1 MASALFGDAIDYARV
16 RIFGR
21 RYLPFGLQP
30 RNCAM
35 SPNGSIY
42 FHQFLLPAPISRAA
56 TTTRKHWFMHEMVH
70 VWQHQLGYP
79 VRLRGAIRIGLGYR
93 YELDAGKTLA
103 DYNMEAQGDLLAD
116 YFVLK
121 HLRSPRTMRQPRYA
135 DSRALFEKVLA
146 GFLAD
151 PARQANLPRRLIRR
165 FGAARPAGRCESTS
179 AQVAQA
185 PRRAG
190 QSGYRTMIGAQ
201 QVCR

>member
-1 MASALFGDAIDYARV
+1 MTDGEVRMASKLFGDAIDYARV

-42 FHQFLLPAPISRAA
+42 FHRSCCLADFSRGDDHA
-56 TTTRKHWFMHEMVH
+56 RHWFMHEMVH

-93 YELDAGKTLA
+93 YELAPGKTLA

-116 YFVLK
+116 YFVLTQ
-121 HLRSPRTMRQPRYA
+121 LRAPRTMRQPRYA
-135 DSRALFEKVLA
+135 DSRALFEHVLA
-146 GFLAD
+146 GFLAN
-151 PARQANLPRRLIRR
+151 PSSRANLPRRLLR
-165 FGAARPAGRCESTS
+165 S
-179 AQVAQA
+179 
-185 PRRAG
+185 
-190 QSGYRTMIGAQ
+190 
-201 QVCR
+201 